1 MQLYLKIASVT
12 FLEIE
17 KFEQYHCLMISHDL
31 RYSWCSWHCKWHENI
46 GVKLT
51 FVQNY
56 HGPLT
61 RKHWRENEL
70 KEFVMNVSRWHKIG
84 FGEVSTIIKP
94 YRDLELLPRQIPSV
108 KWTFF
113 KPQFHFCVKL
123 GSQVP
128 NSNLSVTVYQWWV
141 ENVQWYFIQKTLS
154 DCRTYKNFQDLSNC
168 FKTFQPQNI

>member
-70 KEFVMNVSRWHKIG
+70 KQSVMNQKTCENKLNQFVMNKSRWHKIG

-128 NSNLSVTVYQWWV
+128 NSNLSVTVCQSLTT
-141 ENVQWYFIQKTLS
+141 NTG
-154 DCRTYKNFQDLSNC
+154 
-168 FKTFQPQNI
+168 

>member
-1 MQLYLKIASVT
+1 
-12 FLEIE
+12 
-17 KFEQYHCLMISHDL
+17 MISHDL

-46 GVKLT
+46 GLKLT

-94 YRDLELLPRQIPSV
+94 YRDLDMTLRQIPSV

-128 NSNLSVTVYQWWV
+128 NSNLSVTVCQMVSGECPVVFYLKD
-141 ENVQWYFIQKTLS
+141 FIWLLLIWGPF
-154 DCRTYKNFQDLSNC
+154 NMFHDL
-168 FKTFQPQNI
+168 

>member
-46 GVKLT
+46 GLKLT

-94 YRDLELLPRQIPSV
+94 YRDLDMTLRQIPSV

-128 NSNLSVTVYQWWV
+128 NRTCLLLYKMVSGECPAVFYL
-141 ENVQWYFIQKTLS
+141 KTLS
-154 DCRTYKNFQDLSNC
+154 DYCE
-168 FKTFQPQNI
+168 FKDFI